1 MDLIKKVD
9 VKADFATRRGLGM
22 AAAEKA
28 SKQLKVG
35 LSNSKAAAARMN
47 SAEFLQDFSLEHS
60 SRGANASLITGLS
73 DRPRVPAVP
82 RNLPA

>member
-28 SKQLKVG
+28 SKQLNVG
-35 LSNSKAAAARMN
+35 LSN
-47 SAEFLQDFSLEHS
+47 
-60 SRGANASLITGLS
+60 
-73 DRPRVPAVP
+73 
-82 RNLPA
+82 